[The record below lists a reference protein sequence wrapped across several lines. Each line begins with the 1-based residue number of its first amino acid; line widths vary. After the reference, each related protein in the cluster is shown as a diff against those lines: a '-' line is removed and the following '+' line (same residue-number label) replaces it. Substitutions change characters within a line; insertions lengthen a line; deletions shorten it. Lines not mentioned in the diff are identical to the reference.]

1 MSKQTIKGGIYYDT
15 SDSAELCYGTRYHFG
30 PGTFRSYGSKIAVC
44 EHTLEFDLPADF
56 DPRPIEIKA
65 LEKKAAEIQAEAT
78 AKCTEIFRR
87 ISELQA
93 ITYEPEEDGYEVD
106 AAGTFKG

>member
-15 SDSAELCYGTRYHFG
+15 DRVSEMVYGTRYSFG
-30 PGTFRSYGSKIAVC
+30 AGTPGNYGTKILVCAHTF
-44 EHTLEFDLPADF
+44 EFDLPADF

-78 AKCTEIFRR
+78 AKRTEIFRR

-93 ITYEPEEDGYEVD
+93 ITFEPEAV
-106 AAGTFKG
+106 

>member
-15 SDSAELCYGTRYHFG
+15 DRVSELCYGTRYRFF
-30 PGTFRSYGSKIAVC
+30 PGSPGNFATYVSVC
-44 EHTLEFDLPADF
+44 EHELTFDLPANF

-65 LEKKAAEIQAEAT
+65 LEEKAKEIQAEAT

-93 ITYEPEEDGYEVD
+93 ITHEPE
-106 AAGTFKG
+106 AA